1 MGLQCAQRPMRDH
14 LMVPVPSEKDIEHL
28 SLKEQEIIRTGDRI
42 NKYWSTSTARE
53 PSVRNMGMNEGPPPL
68 CSVVSHPS
76 PNPTLFSTCSI
87 SAQLIFQI
95 QNQYCHTL

>member
-1 MGLQCAQRPMRDH
+1 
-14 LMVPVPSEKDIEHL
+14 MVPVPSEKDIEHL
-28 SLKEQEIIRTGDRI
+28 SLKEQEIIRTGDRINKYWI

-87 SAQLIFQI
+87 SAQLFFQI